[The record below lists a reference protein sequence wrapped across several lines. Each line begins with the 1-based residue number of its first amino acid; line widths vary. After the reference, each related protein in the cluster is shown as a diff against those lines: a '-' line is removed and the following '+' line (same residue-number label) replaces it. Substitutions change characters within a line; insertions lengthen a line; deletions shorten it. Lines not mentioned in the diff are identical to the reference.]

1 MIDNQKNKRNAN
13 KMTLTYLIGRQYRET
28 KLSEGRNWLLHQN
41 DAVRTSSR
49 IGKSSGIG
57 SATVERASTFSENL
71 EKICEN
77 AGIKRQEI
85 LLGNIDATMKVTFLL
100 HSLF

>member
-1 MIDNQKNKRNAN
+1 
-13 KMTLTYLIGRQYRET
+13 MTLTYLIGKQYRET

-41 DAVRTSSR
+41 DAARTSSI
-49 IGKSSGIG
+49 IGKSSGVG
-57 SATVERASTFSENL
+57 SATVERAAVFSENL

-85 LLGNIDATMKVTFLL
+85 LLGNIEATMKDVNVLAEYEEPEI
-100 HSLF
+100 HSKQSLG